1 MFAKLPVG
9 GSYSRISMA
18 WCEAMAGK
26 PPRSLVGIFSRVTAV
41 RDADGRTREA
51 KIIKQ
56 TIADLVDHV
65 GGQPSAC

>member
-1 MFAKLPVG
+1 
-9 GSYSRISMA
+9 MA